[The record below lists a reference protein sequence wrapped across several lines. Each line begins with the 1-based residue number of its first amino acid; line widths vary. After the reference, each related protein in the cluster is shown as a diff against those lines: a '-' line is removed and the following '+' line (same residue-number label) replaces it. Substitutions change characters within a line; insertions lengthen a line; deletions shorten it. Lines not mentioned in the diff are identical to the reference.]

1 MVETCWDHRAVSE
14 GASIERAAEVGGW
27 SMNSWDQFAMKELTR
42 LDSKYCASVRKG
54 EARGYLRRM
63 WRLLFMVCYLSTPR
77 ALFCIPALPRAALSH
92 LGVFPLTSNLT
103 FTHCY
108 LGQGDKWGWHHN
120 VVGCQVMPS
129 RFPQDLRGF
138 PFFPTAKSTS
148 RCCEPR
154 HCMDS
159 HEFKWTVKD
168 GLIKCGP

>member
-1 MVETCWDHRAVSE
+1 MLRPLCRGRSE
-14 GASIERAAEVGGW
+14 YWKSRWSSGMSQGW
-27 SMNSWDQFAMKELTR
+27 SMNSWDQFAKSWPGWTP
-42 LDSKYCASVRKG
+42 STVPASERERFG
-54 EARGYLRRM
+54 TCEECEDCSS
-63 WRLLFMVCYLSTPR
+63 WFPR

-108 LGQGDKWGWHHN
+108 LGQGDKWSWHHN
-120 VVGCQVMPS
+120 VVGSQVMPS

-138 PFFPTAKSTS
+138 PFFPAAKSTS